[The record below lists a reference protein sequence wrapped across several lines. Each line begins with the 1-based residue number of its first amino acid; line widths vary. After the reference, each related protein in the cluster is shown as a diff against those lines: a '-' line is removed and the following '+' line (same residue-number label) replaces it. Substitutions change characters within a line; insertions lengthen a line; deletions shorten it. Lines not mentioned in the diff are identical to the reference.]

1 MLIYKKI
8 KQIIKSPRLLAKD
21 PLGKNSLRQ
30 KNPKELSSSTKFLE
44 ESVENSEMISKKPC
58 KLQ

>member
-1 MLIYKKI
+1 M

>member
-1 MLIYKKI
+1 M
-8 KQIIKSPRLLAKD
+8 KQIIKSHRLLAKD